1 VQIRGDAARAMSMNE
16 KLAELLGGPS
26 DPNSVGKSKLYIS
39 PAGLVG
45 STSVA
50 FLGLSSAIS
59 GSCTGKDAIFF
70 GFPRVV
76 RLDLLVRAYR
86 GSYIPFCRVTDLIIL
101 MSNNA
106 S

>member
-1 VQIRGDAARAMSMNE
+1 MSMNE
-16 KLAELLGGPS
+16 KLVELLGRPS
-26 DPNSVGKSKLYIS
+26 GPNSDGKGKLYIS
-39 PAGLVG
+39 PAGLVD
-45 STSVA
+45 SKSVA

-86 GSYIPFCRVTDLIIL
+86 GSHIPFC
-101 MSNNA
+101 
-106 S
+106 